1 MYFFDITFFIRL
13 WAFGPGSSDIVVYQ
27 ELFFSS
33 FNGWNAS
40 AKDIVAANQW
50 SDAKLL
56 DKFVLSL
63 TVLHDQ
69 RSISDFEEA
78 AKESA
83 VIILRCGNISHIFTE
98 IVGFVCKSYLTVLGY
113 LFLSTLWFFSFICY
127 AVYTRMQKF
136 VRFKRVLCII
146 HGTL

>member
-1 MYFFDITFFIRL
+1 MLQPKTLWQQISEVTPSFWTNLYF
-13 WAFGPGSSDIVVYQ
+13 
-27 ELFFSS
+27 
-33 FNGWNAS
+33 
-40 AKDIVAANQW
+40 
-50 SDAKLL
+50 
-56 DKFVLSL
+56 SL

-113 LFLSTLWFFSFICY
+113 LFLSTL
-127 AVYTRMQKF
+127 
-136 VRFKRVLCII
+136 
-146 HGTL
+146 